1 MNRDAIQALLTQH
14 RSDLD
19 RFGVATLSIFGSFS
33 RDTATADS
41 DIDFLV
47 TFEGKPTFDRFMG
60 LKLFLED
67 LLGRRVDLVTDA
79 ALRPELRTRI
89 EREAKRVA

>member
-1 MNRDAIQALLTQH
+1 MNRDSIHALTQH
-14 RSDLD
+14 RTDID
-19 RFGVATLSIFGSFS
+19 RFSVASLSIFGSFS
-33 RDTATADS
+33 RDAATDDS

-47 TFEGKPTFDRFMG
+47 SFKGKATFDRFMG
-60 LKLFLED
+60 LKSFLED

-79 ALRPELRTRI
+79 AVRPELRARI